1 MKKGDR
7 AGAIYRI
14 NRRTGTLTVGG
25 FGEYQGE
32 RIEPDKL
39 QIGPL
44 DNIIK
49 LDSGEELDT
58 NFCHSRAT
66 EEIIKQVIQDHKK
79 RGYTIVSADAK
90 NNDEELVNGA
100 YPVNI

>member
-14 NRRTGTLTVGG
+14 NRRTSTLTVGG

-32 RIEPDKL
+32 KIEPGKL
-39 QIGPL
+39 QIGPM

-49 LDSGEELDT
+49 LDNGKELDT
-58 NFCHSRAT
+58 NTCYSWGT

-79 RGYTIVSADAK
+79 RSYTIVPENKDR
-90 NNDEELVNGA
+90 NM
-100 YPVNI
+100 